1 MFLSVNLFASYI
13 VNVEARTNSNFPSA
27 AFCLLLLLFSTS
39 NIHFHLSRFRLLLI
53 FFWLNQNHVLPF
65 PLLPTQS
72 HCVVVLSMPDSYT
85 QFTLASSFFFFSLA
99 FSTIMIDV
107 TKASCD
113 SGPVKPTTPLVT
125 FLEQVQQAALTT
137 LGKSHF
143 DPKLY
148 VDLSLKYDLSS
159 TQNAFHKLPRSANGS
174 ALVKDFTEFINDY
187 FEGAGHD
194 VVLAKP
200 EDFVPEPEGFLP
212 DVKNPEVRAWA
223 LEVHSLWKNL
233 SRKVAGGVHKR
244 PEYHTLLPL
253 PQQFIIPGS
262 RFREVYYWDS
272 YWVIR

>member
-1 MFLSVNLFASYI
+1 
-13 VNVEARTNSNFPSA
+13 
-27 AFCLLLLLFSTS
+27 
-39 NIHFHLSRFRLLLI
+39 
-53 FFWLNQNHVLPF
+53 
-65 PLLPTQS
+65 
-72 HCVVVLSMPDSYT
+72 MPDSYT
-85 QFTLASSFFFFSLA
+85 QFTLASSFFFFALV

-113 SGPVKPTTPLVT
+113 SGPIKPTTPLVT
-125 FLEQVQQAALTT
+125 FLEQVQQTALTT
-137 LGKSHF
+137 MGKSHF

-148 VDLSLKYDLSS
+148 VDLSLKSDLSS

-174 ALVKDFTEFINDY
+174 ASVKDFSEFIKDY

-212 DVKNPEVRAWA
+212 NVKNPEVRAWA

-233 SRKVAGGVHKR
+233 SRKVAGGVHRR

-253 PQQFIIPGS
+253 PEQFIIPGS